1 MDMNMIAKRHHLHL
15 ILALGMMAVMVAA
28 GFFLAGCA
36 RNSPAGE
43 ALVPGETPS
52 ATALPSLMETA
63 APSPPP
69 TETPTALPPATE
81 TPAASPTPAPTST
94 PALCAVPLSEE
105 LVNYWQRDELG
116 CALGEAQTLWLAEE
130 EFEDGRM
137 FWREDD
143 GRVYVLYDDDLWAVY
158 DDTWAEGDP
167 EYSCGV
173 EQSPPTPLRGF
184 GKVWCSNPDVQDKLG
199 DATTFEYGRYG
210 LLQVFE
216 RGFIIQP
223 PFGIYVI
230 HEDGSWK

>member
-1 MDMNMIAKRHHLHL
+1 MAKRHHLRL
-15 ILALGMMAVMVAA
+15 NWALGTRAILLAG
-28 GFFLAGCA
+28 GFFLAGCT
-36 RNSPAGE
+36 RGRPAGE
-43 ALVPGETPS
+43 VLVPGETPS
-52 ATALPSLMETA
+52 VTAPPPLTETA
-63 APSPPP
+63 VPSPPA
-69 TETPTALPPATE
+69 TMTPTTLPPATE

-105 LVNYWQRDELG
+105 LVDYWQRDELG

-130 EFEDGRM
+130 EFEGGRM

-143 GRVYVLYDDDLWAVY
+143 GHVYVLFDDDLWAVY
-158 DDTWAEGDP
+158 DDTWSEGDA

-184 GKVWCSNPDVQDKLG
+184 GKVWCTNPDVQEKLG

-216 RGFIIQP
+216 HGFIVQP

>member
-1 MDMNMIAKRHHLHL
+1 MAKWHHLRL
-15 ILALGMMAVMVAA
+15 NWVLGMMALVLAG

-36 RNSPAGE
+36 RSRPAAEE
-43 ALVPGETPS
+43 AMANDTPS
-52 ATALPSLMETA
+52 ATALPPLTETA
-63 APSPPP
+63 TAIPPA
-69 TETPTALPPATE
+69 TETPTAQPPATE
-81 TPAASPTPAPTST
+81 TPAASPTPTLTAT

-105 LVNYWQRDELG
+105 LVPYWNRDEVG
-116 CALGEAQTLWLAEE
+116 CARGEAVMLWLAEE

-143 GRVYVLYDDDLWAVY
+143 GRIYVLYDDDLWAVY
-158 DDTWAEGDP
+158 DDTWSEGDP

-216 RGFIIQP
+216 HGFIIQP